1 MQIIHYPIKG
11 RKLEDVLTQQTL
23 DLVMAQ
29 WEAWQQGPGVY
40 GKLHLHACW
49 GTTGVLD
56 RGYQGETTTILSGQL
71 HTVRRLYD
79 ATKNP
84 KWRVRANAIASHL
97 LYLQDESGGFIH
109 ATAEFEPTFD
119 TRGCPIHF
127 FYPIIAL
134 CQYYLWESADESIKA
149 LIPDAV
155 ERHWQ
160 WSLKASF
167 RVGNG
172 RFHPLSFPGWCG
184 VTNQDLV
191 AIGALAMG
199 VKAFGNL
206 KRYEEY
212 ALPALEHYLS
222 PAYYHKA
229 LGLFERGDGVNYA
242 ERTVYYTHV
251 LEMLELIYDVMG
263 DERLYEAYH
272 NVASHLFDAAFVA
285 DDGLTYLHRGAIT
298 DPADKT
304 KILGWED
311 GTVAFGEYVKL
322 IQHMRKHLA
331 VYPDAQ
337 KADILERLEE
347 TVAGYVFV
355 DGMLPQGLLGKNPLF
370 AIVSYPD
377 IGWYPELIMDILG
390 DRLRDP
396 APVKLPRLH
405 RTHKNLTWKQDGR
418 LWAIEEDGVRKYGG
432 YARYDAG
439 VVKGPDAP
447 PVMGKFESLEEPDY
461 LEIID

>member
-1 MQIIHYPIKG
+1 MKTIHYPIKG

-23 DLVMAQ
+23 DLIMAQ

-49 GTTGVLD
+49 GASGVLD

-71 HTVRRLYD
+71 HTICRLYD

-97 LYLQDESGGFIH
+97 LYLQDECGGFIH

-134 CQYYLWESADESIKA
+134 CRYYLWEGADESIKA
-149 LIPDAV
+149 LIPQAV
-155 ERHWQ
+155 DRHWE
-160 WSLKASF
+160 WSLRAAY
-167 RVGNG
+167 RAGNG

-191 AIGALAMG
+191 VIGALAMG
-199 VKAFGNL
+199 VKAFGNI

-222 PAYYHKA
+222 PAYYHKE
-229 LGLFERGDGVNYA
+229 LGLFERGDGINYA

-272 NVASHLFDAAFVA
+272 NVATHLFDAAFVA

-298 DPADKT
+298 DPVDKT

-311 GTVAFGEYVKL
+311 GTVAFSEYVKL

-337 KADILERLEE
+337 KADILARLEE

-355 DGMLPQGLLGKNPLF
+355 DGMLPQGLLGQNPLF
-370 AIVSYPD
+370 AIVSYPC

-390 DRLRDP
+390 DNLRDITPVTLP
-396 APVKLPRLH
+396 AIH
-405 RTHKNLTWKQDGR
+405 RTHKNLTWKQKGR

-432 YARYDAG
+432 YTRYAAGIVQGAQGAPVLGSFDA
-439 VVKGPDAP
+439 
-447 PVMGKFESLEEPDY
+447 LEQPEY
-461 LEIID
+461 IEIID